1 MAIQI
6 SINLKEYEGKLDFL
20 AKRVFPKSASKTIN
34 DISFNTMRLLKE
46 DIDKYVDG
54 GAVPYTKSGIAV
66 DKSNVRTLS
75 GLVGYLG
82 SRFWLKTITYGGVVK
97 PYAKSKV
104 LIEPVKSMQKLN
116 KYGNIPR
123 NTLARKK
130 ANTALYFVGKPN
142 NRKGQNKRYGLYRY
156 YKNKAPRLVIA
167 LDRKERTQKAIFPAP
182 KIAQKYIKQNFMRR
196 FQIRMRFEIR
206 RMKIPTGF

>member
-1 MAIQI
+1 MAVQI

-75 GLVGYLG
+75 GLVGYSIVTG
-82 SRFWLKTITYGGVVK
+82 KHSF
-97 PYAKSKV
+97 SK
-104 LIEPVKSMQKLN
+104 
-116 KYGNIPR
+116 
-123 NTLARKK
+123 
-130 ANTALYFVGKPN
+130 
-142 NRKGQNKRYGLYRY
+142 
-156 YKNKAPRLVIA
+156 
-167 LDRKERTQKAIFPAP
+167 
-182 KIAQKYIKQNFMRR
+182 KI
-196 FQIRMRFEIR
+196 
-206 RMKIPTGF
+206 